1 MSISD
6 TAYRW
11 IESFLRFP
19 SAGLDIS
26 DERAKIASFSF
37 RNGIRGDFFSAIDI
51 PRGIIEQGEIKNEEE
66 FVRVFQEW
74 AGREKKFFRSHAC
87 VVALPEEKGFVRLL
101 DIPKI
106 KAEEVGSAIRWQV
119 ETNIPLKPEELYYDY
134 QVIERG
140 VSASPETTSQGG
152 HPADHLEVMLI
163 AYPRVIVDSYTK
175 NLLAAG
181 IRLAA
186 LECESQAVA
195 RALLSGPTASATQ
208 ILIDMGRTRTGLAVV
223 AGGALIFTTTIP
235 VGGATLEEMIAK
247 ELNVE
252 AKEAARLKKEVGLD
266 RAAMGGS
273 VFSSLVPTIAALA
286 SEIRQAM
293 EFYQNWAGS
302 HGGMATSFSSVVL
315 SGGDANLLGLDTYL
329 AATLR
334 VPVVRGDPFAGIRAH
349 GGAPIPSLM
358 KNEALGY
365 TTAIG
370 LALRE

>member
-1 MSISD
+1 MILSD
-6 TAYRW
+6 VLFRW
-11 IESFLRFP
+11 VESFLRFP

-26 DERAKIASFSF
+26 DENAKIAAFSF
-37 RNGIRGDFFSAIDI
+37 RNGIRGDFFNAIDI

-74 AGREKKFFRSHAC
+74 VGREKKFFQSHAFS
-87 VVALPEEKGFVRLL
+87 VSLPEEKGFVRLL
-101 DIPKI
+101 DLPKI
-106 KAEEVGSAIRWQV
+106 KTEEVSGAIRWEV

-134 QVIERG
+134 QVVERG
-140 VSASPETTSQGG
+140 VPASPETASRGA
-152 HPADHLEVMLI
+152 HADHLEVMLI
-163 AYPRVIVDSYTK
+163 AYPRAIVDSYTR

-181 IRLAA
+181 VRLGA

-195 RALLSGPTASATQ
+195 RALLSGPTASAAQ

-223 AGGALIFTTTIP
+223 EGGALIFTTTIP
-235 VGGATLEEMIAK
+235 LGGATLEEMIVK

-252 AKEAARLKKEVGLD
+252 VAEATRLKKEVGLD
-266 RAAMGGS
+266 KAAMGGS
-273 VFSSLVPTIAALA
+273 VFASLVPTIAALA

-293 EFYQNWAGS
+293 EFYQNWAVQ
-302 HGGMATSFSSVVL
+302 HGGMVTPLSSVVL

-334 VPVVRGDPFAGIRAH
+334 VPVVRGDPFVATRAH
-349 GGAPIPSLM
+349 GGALIPPLM
-358 KNEALGY
+358 KSESLGY

-370 LALRE
+370 LALRQ

>member
-1 MSISD
+1 M
-6 TAYRW
+6 
-11 IESFLRFP
+11 
-19 SAGLDIS
+19 
-26 DERAKIASFSF
+26 
-37 RNGIRGDFFSAIDI
+37 
-51 PRGIIEQGEIKNEEE
+51 
-66 FVRVFQEW
+66 
-74 AGREKKFFRSHAC
+74 
-87 VVALPEEKGFVRLL
+87 
-101 DIPKI
+101 
-106 KAEEVGSAIRWQV
+106 
-119 ETNIPLKPEELYYDY
+119 
-134 QVIERG
+134 
-140 VSASPETTSQGG
+140 
-152 HPADHLEVMLI
+152 
-163 AYPRVIVDSYTK
+163 
-175 NLLAAG
+175 
-181 IRLAA
+181 
-186 LECESQAVA
+186 
-195 RALLSGPTASATQ
+195 
-208 ILIDMGRTRTGLAVV
+208 
-223 AGGALIFTTTIP
+223 
-235 VGGATLEEMIAK
+235 GGATLEEMIAK

-349 GGAPIPSLM
+349 AGAPIPPLM

>member
-1 MSISD
+1 MSD
-6 TAYRW
+6 ALFRW
-11 IESFLRFP
+11 VESFVRFP

-26 DERAKIASFSF
+26 DENAKIAAFSF

-74 AGREKKFFRSHAC
+74 VGRERKMFRSHAF
-87 VVALPEEKGFVRLL
+87 VVSLPEEKGFVRLL
-101 DIPKI
+101 DLPNI
-106 KAEEVGSAIRWQV
+106 KAEEVGGAIRWEV

-134 QVIERG
+134 QVVERG
-140 VSASPETTSQGG
+140 IPGSPETASRGV
-152 HPADHLEVMLI
+152 PADHLEVMLI
-163 AYPRVIVDSYTK
+163 AYPRVIVDSYTR

-195 RALLSGPTASATQ
+195 RSLLFGSTASAAQ
-208 ILIDMGRTRTGLAVV
+208 IFIDMGRTRTGLAVV
-223 AGGALIFTTTIP
+223 EGGALIFTTTIP
-235 VGGATLEEMIAK
+235 VGGATLEEMIVK

-266 RAAMGGS
+266 KAAMGGN
-273 VFSSLVPTIAALA
+273 VFSSLVPTVAALA

-293 EFYQNWAGS
+293 EFYQNWAAR
-302 HGGMATSFSSVVL
+302 HGGMVVPLSSVVL

-329 AATLR
+329 AATLQ
-334 VPVVRGDPFAGIRAH
+334 VPVLRGDPFEGIRAH
-349 GGAPIPSLM
+349 AGAPIPPLM

-370 LALRE
+370 LALR